1 MSKYDYGSDEKLQE
15 WIGKQQTSVTKAM
28 MTGGGPL
35 TRAYR
40 GGKSFAKSK
49 MKSPWSERKD
59 VEQDVF
65 SETLSKGLRLFGKT
79 KAAEWVDRF
88 TARTKFPTDKAKGP
102 KEPTSKVGDVQ
113 VSNQGMMK
121 ELTTIKG
128 SLVRIESN
136 VGLLNA
142 AVMDTR
148 EDVSDIK
155 KLLMPTNLVASGE
168 GDKYGEQQYV
178 QYNPLAPKGSQFL
191 KQQTLEIEGEP
202 VRGKLINRAPDEEF
216 MQNAIRMAAVETAS
230 TVLRIQ
236 RKDEKKQQR
245 LERRRTNLAND
256 TWAYNDPLEPDR
268 DFFKKFIDDAGGKVE
283 TVEKEDDG
291 ILDDAIDIGIG
302 AAIASALPGALKT
315 ALSGAAGILAPA
327 LTAALP
333 LGLMAAFTKFAETAD
348 INNPGKNPLALI
360 GHYGLKFSEFIRGET
375 VEEARKKR
383 EEFDRQ
389 QRDRASRGEIDMSVA
404 MGKAPPGM
412 HWEGNQLVYDDVN
425 RQSAQEAARR
435 EGLRQAAE
443 RMRQHAETSP
453 DLTEAQRQQARD
465 AAAAL
470 EAQIPTTPL
479 TRRADDPKTVKDF
492 IVAGANRA
500 GMDPRIMMAMAAQES
515 GFNPNAQATTSSA
528 KGLFQFINETWNHMK
543 RKYGNDFT
551 ELDKG
556 PFDPEA
562 SALAGALYARENAE
576 FLKSAGLP
584 VNATSLYTAHFLGP
598 GGAKKVLEAD
608 PNMNANELLPNAARS
623 NVGIFM
629 KKEDGRFV
637 PRTVGELQ
645 ELLYQ
650 KIGSKVEQIG
660 YQLTSEYGHNYKQ
673 YGTTPR
679 WDADIMDQD
688 SRMVAEDHRGGKSGE
703 TNVTLVSQNNPARTP
718 PPPAATTVPRAT
730 GLTSDDTLRNAGA
743 ADSVLPALS

>member
-1 MSKYDYGSDEKLQE
+1 MAKYDYGSDEKLQE

-40 GGKSFAKSK
+40 GGKAFAKSK

-216 MQNAIRMAAVETAS
+216 MQSAIRMAAVETAS
-230 TVLRIQ
+230 TILRIQ
-236 RKDEKKQQR
+236 RKDEKKQQQIM
-245 LERRRTNLAND
+245 RRRRNLAND
-256 TWAYNDPLEPDR
+256 TWAYSDPTEPDR

-302 AAIASALPGALKT
+302 AAIASALPGALKA

-327 LTAALP
+327 LAAALP
-333 LGLMAAFTKFAETAD
+333 LGIMAAFTKFAETAD
-348 INNPGKNPLALI
+348 INNPGNNPLALI
-360 GHYGLKFSEFIRGET
+360 GHYGLKFSQWARGESH
-375 VEEARKKR
+375 
-383 EEFDRQ
+383 EEFLEKQRQ
-389 QRDRASRGEIDMSVA
+389 QDRELRDRASRGEIDMSVA
-404 MGKAPPGM
+404 QGKAPPGM
-412 HWEGNQLVYDDVN
+412 HWEGNKLVPDNPVSSQVQYSPEQL
-425 RQSAQEAARR
+425 EAYKGVIQQMRSNADTL
-435 EGLRQAAE
+435 EGLTDTQRQA
-443 RMRQHAETSP
+443 MRDQADKLEQTYFGTR
-453 DLTEAQRQQARD
+453 LQRK
-465 AAAAL
+465 
-470 EAQIPTTPL
+470 P
-479 TRRADDPKTVKDF
+479 DDPKTVKDF

-543 RKYGNDFT
+543 RKYGGEFT

-608 PNMNANELLPNAARS
+608 PNMNADELLPNAARS

-660 YQLTSEYGHNYKQ
+660 YQLTNDYGYNYKQ

-679 WDADIMDQD
+679 WDADMMDQD
-688 SRMVAEDHRGGKSGE
+688 SRMVAQDHRGGGS
-703 TNVTLVSQNNPARTP
+703 TPNVTLVTQTNPTRSP